1 MAQQRA
7 RDHDQLPVFKLDGRR
22 NKMEFIRGF
31 RRVAEH
37 YHITEIV
44 YDNLPRPADG
54 DNLEERRAAWDEL
67 NFRFYMSY
75 YSDVS
80 PLHTQ

>member
-1 MAQQRA
+1 MAQRRA
-7 RDHDQLPVFKLDGRR
+7 RDNDQLPVFKLDGRR

-44 YDNLPRPADG
+44 YDNVYQDRLTGTIWRSA
-54 DNLEERRAAWDEL
+54 ERRG
-67 NFRFYMSY
+67 MS
-75 YSDVS
+75 
-80 PLHTQ
+80 